1 MVDFAEKVGI
11 SRVTV
16 RNVESG
22 KSKPQKATLKMWAL
36 ATGVNYEWL
45 LNGTTPPPG
54 NGESVAEGAP
64 SQIRTDDL
72 FFKRRQI
79 ARPVTPVAA

>member
-1 MVDFAEKVGI
+1 MVDFAQKVGI

-22 KSKPQKATLKMWAL
+22 KSKPQQATLKMWAL

-45 LNGTTPPPG
+45 LTGKTPPPG
-54 NGESVAEGAP
+54 QGDGVAEGAP
-64 SQIRTDDL
+64 SRIRTDDL
-72 FFKRRQI
+72 FFKSRQSRRP
-79 ARPVTPVAA
+79 ASPVAA